1 MSTEIKTIKGSCH
14 HHPRKESFDVEHK
27 DAEVSLTRFWNGKQ
41 KGRCIQL
48 TISQDGGEYGT
59 SYIHLT
65 EKQCKKLAK
74 ALKECFDDIK
84 YPSE

>member
-1 MSTEIKTIKGSCH
+1 MSTEIATIKGTCH
-14 HHPRKESFDVEHK
+14 YHPRRGTFDVE
-27 DAEVSLTRFWNGKQ
+27 DRNAEVSITRFWNGAR

-48 TISQDGGEYGT
+48 TVSQSGEYGT

-65 EKQCKKLAK
+65 EAQCKKLAK
-74 ALKECFDDIK
+74 VLLECFDDTK